1 MIIIP
6 YFMVDPF
13 CLTTLCNKEQS
24 VWLYHTQNDCGR
36 MLDCVHLYRPILNVF
51 LSFFFPLTGIL
62 RYQVDF
68 QLMEPM
74 INDFDDFDLDDY

>member
-1 MIIIP
+1 M
-6 YFMVDPF
+6 
-13 CLTTLCNKEQS
+13 
-24 VWLYHTQNDCGR
+24 H
-36 MLDCVHLYRPILNVF
+36 
-51 LSFFFPLTGIL
+51 FFFFLFSLTGIL

>member
-1 MIIIP
+1 MRAFVSEHSVRNSQIVISVSYGGVFIAICCNVALISP
-6 YFMVDPF
+6 
-13 CLTTLCNKEQS
+13 TNSTL
-24 VWLYHTQNDCGR
+24 LLLMY
-36 MLDCVHLYRPILNVF
+36 LA
-51 LSFFFPLTGIL
+51 GIL

>member
-1 MIIIP
+1 
-6 YFMVDPF
+6 
-13 CLTTLCNKEQS
+13 
-24 VWLYHTQNDCGR
+24 